1 MRFERL
7 DDASVVEKRRDRF
20 IAVLLLLAPAFMIA
34 TGYLVGVLGVVL
46 AIGAWFR
53 LHRRL

>member
-7 DDASVVEKRRDRF
+7 DDASVVEKRRDRS
-20 IAVLLLLAPAFMIA
+20 IAVLLLAASIFMIA
-34 TGYLVGVLGVVL
+34 TGHLAAVVGVVV